1 MGTVYELMFIAAS
14 LLLYDMT
21 ISSNKIQPII
31 LSSNAASIQPCSAG
45 IFLFCFTVLDS
56 ARKFRTMWACTKIL
70 VFFALLCMI
79 NQYGWMQHFF
89 SIAEIGRKT
98 TWKNG
103 RWIVKSFLF
112 YEIIVVVSIWFRLRS
127 FSVVVSSSFVI
138 T

>member
-45 IFLFCFTVLDS
+45 IFFFCFTVLDS

-89 SIAEIGRKT
+89 FNSRNRK
-98 TWKNG
+98 KNNMKK
-103 RWIVKSFLF
+103 RSMDCEKLLILWNHCCRF
-112 YEIIVVVSIWFRLRS
+112 YLISLRS

>member
-1 MGTVYELMFIAAS
+1 MNWCS
-14 LLLYDMT
+14 LLLVCCCMIWLYHQIKFNRSYYLVMLLPF
-21 ISSNKIQPII
+21 NHVLQ
-31 LSSNAASIQPCSAG
+31 A
-45 IFLFCFTVLDS
+45 FFFCFTVLDS

-112 YEIIVVVSIWFRLRS
+112 YEIIVVVSIWFRLRL